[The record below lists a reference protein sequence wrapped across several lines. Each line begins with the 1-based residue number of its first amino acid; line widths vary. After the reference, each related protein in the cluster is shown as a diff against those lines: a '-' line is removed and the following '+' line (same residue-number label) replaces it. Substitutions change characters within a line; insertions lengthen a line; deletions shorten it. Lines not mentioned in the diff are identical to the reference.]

1 MFNKINLILD
11 SELKKIIPVFF
22 ISITAVSLLEI
33 FSLSLIIPL
42 ITLILN
48 EDLIIQFI
56 HKNLPFMKD
65 YSNSAVVIMLF
76 FLLGFSY
83 FLKAIFL
90 FFFSW
95 LQFSYVAKIE
105 SKLSKNLYAF
115 YLARPYKFF
124 TEVNSSE
131 LIRNITE
138 EVNKF
143 TYYII
148 NNGLSLF
155 LEIIII
161 LFISLF
167 LIIYD
172 PKTTTI
178 LLLLCFLI
186 SLIILKITKSKINKL
201 SEERQ
206 HHSKMKI
213 KHIQQGIG
221 GIKEIKVSGNELLF
235 LKYYDEHNKKYNQI
249 SKFFNIFTNLPKIIL
264 EFFAIIFLIFIIF
277 FAYFT
282 GIKSTEILITLGIFA
297 AAAFRLIPSFN
308 RLNVGYQNFRY
319 GLPSIEVLYKEKI
332 NLINKKLIYE
342 KKINQVKLK
351 RDSIFQKEI
360 MLKDLEFNYSQEN
373 ILKNINIKI
382 KKNTV
387 IGLVGK
393 SGSGK
398 STLVDLILGL
408 RNPSKG
414 KILIDNEK
422 DINDLGQDWRNII
435 GYVPQ
440 NLYLL
445 DDTLKKNIA
454 LGINLESIDELK
466 ILKAIKSSQLENF
479 VKNNLDK
486 GLETSVGERGV
497 RLSGG
502 QKQRIGIAR
511 ALYKDP
517 EILIFDEATSAL
529 DHDTEKKIIDTINTL
544 KNKKT
549 IIIISHRLSAL
560 NICDTIYELKDKTIN
575 IFKN

>member
-1 MFNKINLILD
+1 MFNKINIILD
-11 SELKKIIPVFF
+11 SELKKIISIFF
-22 ISITAVSLLEI
+22 ISIAAISLLEI
-33 FSLSLIIPL
+33 FSLSLVIPL

-48 EDLIIQFI
+48 EDLVLQFI
-56 HKNLPFMKD
+56 YKNLPFLKD
-65 YSNSAVVIMLF
+65 YSNSTIVILLF
-76 FLLGFSY
+76 FLLGLTY
-83 FLKAIFL
+83 FLKAILLFL
-90 FFFSW
+90 FSW
-95 LQFSYVAKIE
+95 LQFSYVAKLE
-105 SKLSKNLYAF
+105 SKLSKSLYAF

-148 NNGLSLF
+148 NNSLSLF
-155 LEIIII
+155 LEVIII
-161 LFISLF
+161 LFISFF
-167 LIIYD
+167 LLIYD
-172 PKTTTI
+172 PKTTTV
-178 LLLLCFLI
+178 LLIFCFSI
-186 SLIILKITKSKINKL
+186 SLVIFIITKKKVTKW

-206 HHSKMKI
+206 YHSKMKI

-221 GIKEIKVSGNELLF
+221 GIKEIKVSGNESFF
-235 LKYYDEHNKKYNQI
+235 LKYYDEHNKNYNQI
-249 SKFFNIFTNLPKIIL
+249 SKLFNIVTNLPKIIL
-264 EFFAIIFLIFIIF
+264 EFFAIIFLIFIITA
-277 FAYFT
+277 AYFS
-282 GIKSTEILITLGIFA
+282 GIKSTEILVTLAIFT

-308 RLNVGYQNFRY
+308 KLNVGYQNFRY
-319 GLPSIEVLYKEKI
+319 GLPSIEVLYNEKL
-332 NLINKKLIYE
+332 NLIDKKFDCEIRVDNEALI
-342 KKINQVKLK
+342 K
-351 RDSIFQKEI
+351 DSIFQNEI
-360 MLKDLEFNYSQEN
+360 ILKDLDFNYGQEN
-373 ILKNINIKI
+373 ILKNINVRI
-382 KKNTV
+382 KKNTI

-398 STLVDLILGL
+398 STLVDIILGL
-408 RNPSKG
+408 RKPSKG
-414 KILIDNEK
+414 KILIDNKK
-422 DINDLGQDWRNII
+422 DINDLGQNWRNII

-454 LGINLESIDELK
+454 LGIDLELIDDSK
-466 ILKAIKSSQLENF
+466 ILKAVKSSQLENF
-479 VKNNLDK
+479 INNNSDQ
-486 GLETSVGERGV
+486 GLETSVGERGI

-529 DHDTEKKIIDTINTL
+529 DHDTEKKIIETINTL

-560 NICDTIYELKDKTIN
+560 NICDTIYELKDKKIN

>member
-1 MFNKINLILD
+1 
-11 SELKKIIPVFF
+11 
-22 ISITAVSLLEI
+22 
-33 FSLSLIIPL
+33 
-42 ITLILN
+42 
-48 EDLIIQFI
+48 
-56 HKNLPFMKD
+56 
-65 YSNSAVVIMLF
+65 
-76 FLLGFSY
+76 
-83 FLKAIFL
+83 
-90 FFFSW
+90 
-95 LQFSYVAKIE
+95 
-105 SKLSKNLYAF
+105 
-115 YLARPYKFF
+115 
-124 TEVNSSE
+124 
-131 LIRNITE
+131 
-138 EVNKF
+138 
-143 TYYII
+143 
-148 NNGLSLF
+148 
-155 LEIIII
+155 
-161 LFISLF
+161 
-167 LIIYD
+167 
-172 PKTTTI
+172 
-178 LLLLCFLI
+178 
-186 SLIILKITKSKINKL
+186 
-201 SEERQ
+201 
-206 HHSKMKI
+206 
-213 KHIQQGIG
+213 
-221 GIKEIKVSGNELLF
+221 
-235 LKYYDEHNKKYNQI
+235 
-249 SKFFNIFTNLPKIIL
+249 
-264 EFFAIIFLIFIIF
+264 
-277 FAYFT
+277 
-282 GIKSTEILITLGIFA
+282 
-297 AAAFRLIPSFN
+297 
-308 RLNVGYQNFRY
+308 
-319 GLPSIEVLYKEKI
+319 
-332 NLINKKLIYE
+332 
-342 KKINQVKLK
+342 
-351 RDSIFQKEI
+351 

-387 IGLVGK
+387 IGLFGK